1 MPEPRRRSTLAA
13 ILDVFANRAE
23 ARSLARRAV
32 AKHETPAMQGQG
44 SYPYGYGP
52 GGYPGSIYGGA
63 FGGTRSSGAKYPGGM
78 SKPYGGHLWNHWQTR
93 QQARDIVEDSI
104 HAYGMVHRRA
114 DTIVDQGLRVHSTP
128 DAATLGLS
136 PEETDAIAQKMDSI
150 FDAWCRSK
158 DQHRSGQLNFYEA
171 THLLGIEDTRDNDEF
186 IRYFYSQR
194 ADLLNP
200 LQYEIIDANQIRGDA
215 FTSTTSISQRTVDG
229 IERDA
234 AGNET
239 LYHVWVQDAGNPPPP
254 PREVA
259 IPKYGEKSGRLMM
272 THGFRAEYAGQQR
285 GYSLLGVSAQEWQEL
300 ENYILSII
308 IKARNQSQLVGAVQN
323 TQQPS
328 SNPFENTAAP
338 PYAGPAGMESALLPG
353 ASINASMDPSGTVNF
368 TPIAEAA
375 FDNPGATLITQLAQG
390 DEIKLLA
397 NTVPG
402 PEFDR
407 FVDAYMEGILPA
419 YGMSLE
425 LFKIKFEASYSAARA
440 GLAVIWR
447 KVEMDRA
454 FLDRNFIAPTREMVV
469 VCEIAAGRLA
479 LPGFNDPRLR
489 AAWLRHRVIGT
500 PPIQVD
506 PTKELAAD
514 EGYMALHATT
524 PDDIAYHHNG
534 SSFRDNLARNKVA
547 FKDWVLSPIAPVKSP
562 AGTLAETEPKPA
574 ETPPSAKKKGQ
585 QAESTESPRADERH
599 AQLMAELL
607 MTRAT
612 ASRTEKRQETIEA
625 QMDFGFQRIGD
636 RLIAVETRPAP
647 EAPQP
652 ITLETHI
659 HNDGKTVTTREIKDV
674 KRGAD
679 LELTGATIV
688 ETTERVPAGANGKG
702 K

>member
-23 ARSLARRAV
+23 ARQLARRAV
-32 AKHETPAMQGQG
+32 AKHEAQRMQAQG
-44 SYPYGYGP
+44 GYPYG
-52 GGYPGSIYGGA
+52 GYPYGG
-63 FGGTRSSGAKYPGGM
+63 FPYGGSFPGIGGARASGAKYPGGM
-78 SKPYGGHLWNHWQTR
+78 SKPFGGHLWNHWQTR

-104 HAYGMVHRRA
+104 HAYGMVHRKA

-128 DAATLGLS
+128 DSATLGLS
-136 PEETDAIAQKMDSI
+136 PEEADAIAQKMDSI

-158 DQHRSGQLNFYEA
+158 DQHRAGLLNFYEA
-171 THLLGIEDTRDNDEF
+171 THLLGIEDTRDNNEF

-215 FTSTTSISQRTVDG
+215 FTSTISISQRTIDG

-239 LYHVWVQDAGNPPPP
+239 LYHVWVQDAGSPPPP
-254 PREVA
+254 PRDVP

-308 IKARNQSQLVGAVQN
+308 IKARNQSQLVLAVEN

-328 SNPFENTAAP
+328 SNPMENFALP
-338 PYAGPAGMESALLPG
+338 PQAGPVGLDSTLMSGSSVNTTLE
-353 ASINASMDPSGTVNF
+353 PSGLVGF

-375 FDNPGATLITQLAQG
+375 FDNPGATALTQLAQG
-390 DEIKLLA
+390 DQIKMLG

-407 FVDAYMEGILPA
+407 FVDAYLEGILPA

-425 LFKIKFEASYSAARA
+425 LYKIKFEASYSAARA

-454 FLDRNFIAPTREMVV
+454 FLDRNFIAPTREMVIS
-469 VCEIAAGRLA
+469 CEIAAGRLS
-479 LPGFNDPRLR
+479 LPGFNNPRMR

-514 EGYMALHATT
+514 EGYLALHATT

-534 SSFRDNLARNKVA
+534 SSFRDNLARNKIA
-547 FKDWVLSPIAPVKSP
+547 FKDWVPSPITTVKALP
-562 AGTLAETEPKPA
+562 GALAETEPAPA
-574 ETPPSAKKKGQ
+574 PAPAKKSAPGDAPAKSNQ
-585 QAESTESPRADERH
+585 RAEEQH

-607 MTRAT
+607 MTRAA
-612 ASRTEKRQETIEA
+612 ASRTEKRQEAIES
-625 QMDFGFQRIGD
+625 QMEFGFERIGD
-636 RLIAVETRPAP
+636 RLTAVETRPSHESA
-647 EAPQP
+647 QP

-659 HNDGKTVTTREIKDV
+659 HNDGKTVVTKEIKNV
-674 KRGAD
+674 KRGED
-679 LELTGATIV
+679 LELQGATII
-688 ETTERVPAGANGKG
+688 ETTERVPVNGNGKD